1 MEKLITVTD
10 KEDNLVVSLKINWEN
25 KTVESIYNDNYE
37 VKEGEAPHKKDK
49 LNLYRIFYNQKDLGI
64 IDIDLKNNKITQD
77 TVPGVKIIKI

>member
-37 VKEGEAPHKKDK
+37 LKEDEAPHKKDK